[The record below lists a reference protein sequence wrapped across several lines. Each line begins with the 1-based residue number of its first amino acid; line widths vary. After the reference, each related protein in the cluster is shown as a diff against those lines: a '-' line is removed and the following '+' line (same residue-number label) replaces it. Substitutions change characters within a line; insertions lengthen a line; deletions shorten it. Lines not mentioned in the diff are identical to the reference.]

1 MQKKIN
7 NQERGNMTQKIRMN
21 TELRNKLFNKIKNV
35 FENEDTQERENFLS
49 ARESVDYHYD
59 IAHKL
64 AKQVVERSYPPE
76 DVSVLRSF
84 KKKYG
89 SPCDVVAKDKCFYF
103 AHSEDKDDEGET
115 KETKSHFD
123 FGLFGNLNGSEYS
136 DDDGKKFAV
145 AYYREELK
153 AMDCN
158 PDIYAQQSENKD
170 NPHKTKHV
178 DACMKALGKVGSSY
192 SSRDDSTGMTK
203 TFNDQYYLDVIGT
216 SYCRSR
222 AIACTK
228 DEYETFNDWRI
239 AKGNVVSKHQT
250 WIDSITKQCDQL
262 KIGLKAYR
270 YLSEGIELAT
280 ELGIQVDEAEL
291 IRTNST
297 GLTIYNPSNLA
308 SMIKG
313 MKNKHQS
320 REAKILAR
328 KKYEESLN

>member
-1 MQKKIN
+1 
-7 NQERGNMTQKIRMN
+7 MTKIRMN

-64 AKQVVERSYPPE
+64 AREVVERSYPPE

-103 AHSEDKDDEGET
+103 AHSEDKDEDGDI

-123 FGLFGNLNGSEYS
+123 FGLFGNLNGSEYDS
-136 DDDGKKFAV
+136 EEGKKFAF
-145 AYYREELK
+145 AYYREDLK

-158 PDIYAQQSENKD
+158 PDIFAQQNENKD

-178 DACMKALGKVGSSY
+178 DECTKALGKSGSSY
-192 SSRDDSTGMTK
+192 HSNNNDTGMTK
-203 TFNDQYYLDVIGT
+203 TFNDPYYLDVIGT

-228 DEYETFNDWRI
+228 DEYKQFEAWRI
-239 AKGNVVSKHQT
+239 AKANVVSKHQT
-250 WIDSITKQCDQL
+250 WIDTIQKQCDQL

-313 MKNKHQS
+313 MKNKQS
-320 REAKILAR
+320 ANTREAKILAR
-328 KKYEESLN
+328 KKYEESIN

>member
-1 MQKKIN
+1 
-7 NQERGNMTQKIRMN
+7 MN
-21 TELRNKLFNKIKNV
+21 TELRNKLFNKIKDV
-35 FENEDTQERENFLS
+35 FENENTQEREAYLQ
-49 ARESVDYHYD
+49 ARESVDHHYKY
-59 IAHKL
+59 ASEL
-64 AKQVVERSYPPE
+64 AKLVVERAYPTE
-76 DVSVLRSF
+76 DVATLRHF

-89 SPCDVVAKDKCFYF
+89 NPCDVVAKDKCFYF
-103 AHSEDKDDEGET
+103 SHNEDLDEDGDI

-136 DDDGKKFAV
+136 SDDGRKFAV

-178 DACMKALGKVGSSY
+178 DACMKALGHSGNTY
-192 SSRDDSTGMTK
+192 NNGDNTGMTK
-203 TFNDQYYLDVIGT
+203 TFDEPYYLDVIGT

-228 DEYETFNDWRI
+228 DEYEQFEAWRI
-239 AKGNVVSKHQT
+239 AKGNLVTRHQT
-250 WIDSITKQCDQL
+250 WIDTIQKQCDQL

-313 MKNKHQS
+313 MKNKQQS

-328 KKYEESLN
+328 KKYEESVN

>member
-1 MQKKIN
+1 
-7 NQERGNMTQKIRMN
+7 MTKIRMN

-35 FENEDTQERENFLS
+35 FENEDTQEREAYLQS
-49 ARESVDYHYD
+49 RENVDLEYSV
-59 IAHKL
+59 AHNL
-64 AKQVVERSYPPE
+64 AKRVVSRSYPPE
-76 DVSVLRSF
+76 DVAVLRTF

-103 AHSEDKDDEGET
+103 AHNEGVDDEGEPT
-115 KETKSHFD
+115 ETKSHFD
-123 FGLFGNLNGSEYS
+123 FGLFGNLNGSEYDS
-136 DDDGKKFAV
+136 EEGKKFAF

-158 PDIYAQQSENKD
+158 PDIYAQQSDNKD

-178 DACMKALGKVGSSY
+178 EACMKALGYSNGYNSSNA
-192 SSRDDSTGMTK
+192 TGMNK

-250 WIDSITKQCDQL
+250 WIDTIQKQCDQL
-262 KIGLKAYR
+262 KL
-270 YLSEGIELAT
+270 
-280 ELGIQVDEAEL
+280 D
-291 IRTNST
+291 
-297 GLTIYNPSNLA
+297 
-308 SMIKG
+308 
-313 MKNKHQS
+313 
-320 REAKILAR
+320 
-328 KKYEESLN
+328 

>member
-1 MQKKIN
+1 
-7 NQERGNMTQKIRMN
+7 MTKIRMN

-35 FENEDTQERENFLS
+35 FENEDTQEREAFLQ
-49 ARESVDYHYD
+49 ARESVDHHYKY
-59 IAHKL
+59 ASEL
-64 AKQVVERSYPPE
+64 AKLVVERAYPPE

-89 SPCDVVAKDKCFYF
+89 QPCDVVAKDKCFYF
-103 AHSEDKDDEGET
+103 AHNEDVDEDGDT

-123 FGLFGNLNGSEYS
+123 FGLFGNLNGSEYDS
-136 DDDGKKFAV
+136 EEGKKFAV
-145 AYYREELK
+145 AYFREDLK

-178 DACMKALGKVGSSY
+178 EACMKALGYNGNSYHSS
-192 SSRDDSTGMTK
+192 SDSTGMTK
-203 TFNDQYYLDVIGT
+203 TFNEQYYLDVIGT

-228 DEYETFNDWRI
+228 DEYQQFEAWRI
-239 AKGNVVSKHQT
+239 AKGNLVTKHQT
-250 WIDSITKQCDQL
+250 WIDTIQKQCDQL

-328 KKYEESLN
+328 KKYEESIN

>member
-1 MQKKIN
+1 
-7 NQERGNMTQKIRMN
+7 MN

-35 FENEDTQERENFLS
+35 FENEDTQEREAFLQ
-49 ARESVDYHYD
+49 ARETVDQQYTM
-59 IAHKL
+59 ASEL
-64 AKQVVERSYPPE
+64 AKEVVERAYPPE
-76 DVSVLRSF
+76 DVAVLRTF

-103 AHSEDKDDEGET
+103 AHNEGFDNEGEPT
-115 KETKSHFD
+115 ETKSHFD

-136 DDDGKKFAV
+136 DEDGKKFAF
-145 AYYREELK
+145 AYYREDLK

-158 PDIYAQQSENKD
+158 PDIYAQQNENKD

-178 DACMKALGKVGSSY
+178 DECTKALGKVGSY
-192 SSRDDSTGMTK
+192 HSSNENTGMAK
-203 TFNDQYYLDVIGT
+203 TFDDQYYLDVIGT

-228 DEYETFNDWRI
+228 NEYETFNDWRI
-239 AKGNVVSKHQT
+239 AKGNLVSKHQT
-250 WIDSITKQCDQL
+250 WIDTIQKQCDQL

-280 ELGIQVDEAEL
+280 ELGIQLDEAEL

-313 MKNKHQS
+313 MKNKNQS

>member
-1 MQKKIN
+1 MQNKNN
-7 NQERGNMTQKIRMN
+7 NQKGTMTKIRMN

-76 DVSVLRSF
+76 DVSVLRTF

-145 AYYREELK
+145 AYFREDLK

-158 PDIYAQQSENKD
+158 PDIYAQQNENKD

-178 DACMKALGKVGSSY
+178 DECMKALGKVGNSY

>member
-1 MQKKIN
+1 
-7 NQERGNMTQKIRMN
+7 MN

-35 FENEDTQERENFLS
+35 FENEDTQEREAFLQ
-49 ARESVDYHYD
+49 ARETVNFEYNLASQ
-59 IAHKL
+59 L
-64 AKQVVERSYPPE
+64 AKEVVERAYPPE
-76 DVSVLRSF
+76 DVAILRTF

-89 SPCDVVAKDKCFYF
+89 QPCDVVAKDKCFYF
-103 AHSEDKDDEGET
+103 AHNEDVDDEGQQT
-115 KETKSHFD
+115 ETKSHFD
-123 FGLFGNLNGSEYS
+123 FGLFGNLNGNEYGNEE
-136 DDDGKKFAV
+136 GKKFAV

-153 AMDCN
+153 AKDCN
-158 PDIYAQQSENKD
+158 PDIYAQQNENKD

-178 DACMKALGKVGSSY
+178 DECMKALGYSGGS
-192 SSRDDSTGMTK
+192 DQIGMSK
-203 TFNDQYYLDVIGT
+203 EFDNPYYLDVIGT

-228 DEYETFNDWRI
+228 DEYSQFELWRI
-239 AKGNVVSKHQT
+239 AKANLVSKHQT
-250 WIDSITKQCDQL
+250 WIDTIQKQCDQL

-328 KKYEESLN
+328 KQYEESLN